1 MYSNVC
7 ILYNIKYINRFRILF
22 FQMEVKSSLFVN
34 IVDLDEVNKHV
45 ICSLQTSIVLFV
57 CQYINTPVIL
67 VKSKKIKDKYNH
79 YKFSIKDLHCKIIL
93 ENDVP
98 RPAADCLL
106 PVFQSDNG
114 YYCTA
119 GFCSSLRMVRV
130 NYINIC

>member
-1 MYSNVC
+1 
-7 ILYNIKYINRFRILF
+7 
-22 FQMEVKSSLFVN
+22 MEMKSSLFVN
-34 IVDLDEVNKHV
+34 IVDLDEVNEHI
-45 ICSLQTSIVLFV
+45 ICSLQTTIVLFV
-57 CQYINTPVIL
+57 CQYVNTPVIL
-67 VKSKKIKDKYNH
+67 VKSKNIKDKLNK
-79 YKFSIKDLHCKIIL
+79 YKFCIKDLHYKIIL

-130 NYINIC
+130 YYINM